1 MTERISILLVD
12 DHSIVR
18 QGIRTL
24 LETQPDLM
32 IAGEAASGEEAAGQV
47 IELAPDVIVMDLSM
61 PGMGGI
67 EAIRQMKK
75 LSPHSQVVVLTSFW
89 EDEYIFPT
97 LRAGALSYVMKDIQ
111 ARDLADTIRKAKRGE
126 SVLHPRVA
134 ARVVQELR
142 GERKMTPNIFTDLSD
157 REMQVLRLIAM
168 GDTNAVI
175 AQKLCI
181 SEQTVKGHVS
191 NILGKLHIAD
201 RTQAAVFAWQ
211 QGIIQREN
219 GSPSIKN

>member
-1 MTERISILLVD
+1 MTEGITILLVD

-18 QGIRTL
+18 KGIQAF

-32 IAGEAASGEEAAGQV
+32 IVGEAASGEEALAQATR
-47 IELAPDVIVMDLSM
+47 LAPDVIVMDLSM

-67 EAIRQMKK
+67 EAIRQIKK
-75 LSPHSQVVVLTSFW
+75 LSPHSQVVVLTSFQ
-89 EDEYIFPT
+89 EDKYIFPT
-97 LRAGALSYVMKDIQ
+97 LKAGALSYVMKDIH
-111 ARDLADTIRKAKRGE
+111 ARDLADTIRKANRSE

-142 GERKMTPNIFTDLSD
+142 GEREKVPNVFADLTD
-157 REMQVLRLIAM
+157 REMEVLRLIAL
-168 GDTNAVI
+168 GNSNAVI
-175 AQKLCI
+175 AQKLSI

-201 RTQAAVFAWQ
+201 RTQATVFAWQ
-211 QGIIQREN
+211 QGIIQRE
-219 GSPSIKN
+219 SSS

>member
-1 MTERISILLVD
+1 MTEEITILLVD

-18 QGIRTL
+18 RGIQAF

-32 IAGEAASGEEAAGQV
+32 IVGEASTGEEALTEATR
-47 IELAPDVIVMDLSM
+47 LAPDVVVMDLSM

-67 EAIRQMKK
+67 EAIRQIKK
-75 LSPHSQVVVLTSFW
+75 LSPHSQVVVLTSFQ
-89 EDEYIFPT
+89 EDKYIFPT
-97 LRAGALSYVMKDIQ
+97 LKAGALSYVMKDIH
-111 ARDLADTIRKAKRGE
+111 ARDLADTIRKANRSE

-142 GERKMTPNIFTDLSD
+142 GEREKIPNAFVDLTD
-157 REMQVLRLIAM
+157 REMEVLRLIAL
-168 GDTNAVI
+168 GNSNAAI
-175 AQKLCI
+175 AQKLSI

-201 RTQAAVFAWQ
+201 RTQATVFAWQ
-211 QGIIQREN
+211 QGLIQSE
-219 GSPSIKN
+219 SSS